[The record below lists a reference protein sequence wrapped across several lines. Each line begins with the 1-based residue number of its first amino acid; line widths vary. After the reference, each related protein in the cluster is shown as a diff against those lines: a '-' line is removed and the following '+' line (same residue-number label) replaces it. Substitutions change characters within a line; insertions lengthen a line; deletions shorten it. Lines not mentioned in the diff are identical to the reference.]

1 MLEVPL
7 SIHPLMRLAAA
18 ADGQDD
24 DMSICYE
31 IRTFTQEWWILND
44 GILEIFGNRSQTL
57 NSFLATACIIRSLY
71 QS

>member
-7 SIHPLMRLAAA
+7 SIYPLMRLAAA

-44 GILEIFGNRSQTL
+44 GILESFGNS
-57 NSFLATACIIRSLY
+57 AKP
-71 QS
+71 